1 MTDFSWVDFWSAN
14 RALLALRTVEHL
26 QLMALSV
33 LTACLAG
40 LPAGMVA
47 ARVRWLATPFIA
59 LANIVQTIPS
69 IALLGFLLPLLG
81 IGQATAA
88 IALFLYALLPIVR
101 NTITGITG
109 VDPAVID
116 AARGMGMTNAQILR
130 RVQLPLARPVIFAGI
145 RTAAVINVGVTTLS
159 ALIGAGGLG
168 TFIFRGLATNQT
180 AVILLGAVP
189 AALLALAVDAVLG
202 LVERAARHRRLPFLL
217 ASIATGAAVA
227 FVAWRGPHSPDT
239 PPPMTFGFT
248 SEFMERADGYAA
260 WRNHY
265 GLPAL
270 AARELDPGLLYDAL
284 KLGQVDVA
292 CGFSTD
298 GRIAAYG
305 FRALED
311 DLGFFPPYE
320 AALIAR
326 DGIFAAH
333 PELAPLLRK
342 LTGALPES
350 AMRALNLRV
359 DRDKLTP
366 EQAAAEF
373 LAAWAPQA
381 GVAWHAAQ
389 AARKATSS
397 RAADLTIGTKN
408 FTEQYILGQVVRQLI
423 NGATRLQADLKPGLG
438 GTAVCWQ
445 ALLHGDIDLYPEY
458 SGTALAAILKPP
470 APLLADLMRDP
481 ARTRTYLEASLHS
494 RHALAWIAPF
504 GFNNTYALL
513 VRGDDARFAAVR
525 TLSELRSRLIPAEPA
540 AASRPPP

>member
-333 PELAPLLRK
+333 P
-342 LTGALPES
+342 
-350 AMRALNLRV
+350 
-359 DRDKLTP
+359 
-366 EQAAAEF
+366 
-373 LAAWAPQA
+373 
-381 GVAWHAAQ
+381 
-389 AARKATSS
+389 
-397 RAADLTIGTKN
+397 
-408 FTEQYILGQVVRQLI
+408 
-423 NGATRLQADLKPGLG
+423 
-438 GTAVCWQ
+438 
-445 ALLHGDIDLYPEY
+445 
-458 SGTALAAILKPP
+458 
-470 APLLADLMRDP
+470 
-481 ARTRTYLEASLHS
+481 
-494 RHALAWIAPF
+494 
-504 GFNNTYALL
+504 
-513 VRGDDARFAAVR
+513 
-525 TLSELRSRLIPAEPA
+525 
-540 AASRPPP
+540 